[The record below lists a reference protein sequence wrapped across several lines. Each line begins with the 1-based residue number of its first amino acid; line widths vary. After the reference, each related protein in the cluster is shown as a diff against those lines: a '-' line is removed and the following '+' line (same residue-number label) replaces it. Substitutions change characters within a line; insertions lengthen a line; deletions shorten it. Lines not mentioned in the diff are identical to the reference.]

1 MLQRTMNQVQVT
13 PRQLEILGHIRRFE
27 QSRCYLPTIAELAQ
41 AAGVSRTTAFEH
53 IARLQEKGLLRK
65 STGRARSLRLT
76 ARASRLLEYAGQ
88 LEQDEGGGE
97 GLRLC
102 GRVAAGMPIEAIEN
116 IEEISLRSVFGEGDD
131 VFALEVRGDSMI
143 DEGIDTGDFIVC
155 KKATRAE
162 KGQMVVAIVDDENA
176 TVKRFYR
183 DKGQVRLE
191 SSNAAYEPIYTENC
205 RIEAVVLGVVRRLHP

>member
-1 MLQRTMNQVQVT
+1 MNQVQVT

-76 ARASRLLEYAGQ
+76 ARASRLLEYAGR
-88 LEQDEGGGE
+88 LEQDEGDGGGGE

-116 IEEISLRSVFGEGDD
+116 VEEISLRSVFGEGDD

-162 KGQMVVAIVDDENA
+162 NGQMVVAIVDDENA

-183 DKGQVRLE
+183 ANGQVRLE

-205 RIEAVVLGVVRRLHP
+205 RIEAVVLGVVRRLHTL

>member
-1 MLQRTMNQVQVT
+1 MQRTMNQVQVT
-13 PRQLEILGHIRRFE
+13 PRQLEILRHIRRFE
-27 QSRCYLPTIAELAQ
+27 QSRCYLPTIAELAL

-53 IARLQEKGLLRK
+53 IAGLQKKGLLRK

-76 ARASRLLEYAGQ
+76 ARASRLLEYAGR
-88 LEQDEGGGE
+88 LEQDERGGE

-116 IEEISLRSVFGEGDD
+116 VEEISLRSVFGDGDD

-143 DEGIDTGDFIVC
+143 DEGIGTGDFIVC
-155 KKATRAE
+155 RKATRAE
-162 KGQMVVAIVDDENA
+162 NGQMVVAIVDDDNA
-176 TVKRFYR
+176 TVKRFYQEN
-183 DKGQVRLE
+183 GQVRLE

-205 RIEAVVLGVVRRLHP
+205 RIEAVVLGVVRRL

>member
-1 MLQRTMNQVQVT
+1 MQQTMNQAQVT
-13 PRQLEILGHIRRFE
+13 PRQLEMLRHIRRFE

-53 IARLQEKGLLRK
+53 IARLQEKRLLRK
-65 STGRARSLRLT
+65 STGRARSLKLT
-76 ARASRLLEYAGQ
+76 ARANRLLEYAGQ
-88 LEQDEGGGE
+88 LAQDDAGGE

-102 GRVAAGMPIEAIEN
+102 GRVAAGAPIEAIEN

-155 KKATRAE
+155 KKATGAE
-162 KGQMVVAIVDDENA
+162 YGQMVVAIVDDENA

>member
-1 MLQRTMNQVQVT
+1 
-13 PRQLEILGHIRRFE
+13 EILGHIRRFE

-88 LEQDEGGGE
+88 LEQDETGGGGE

-102 GRVAAGMPIEAIEN
+102 GRVAAGAPIEAIEN
-116 IEEISLRSVFGEGDD
+116 VEEISLRSVFGEGDD

-155 KKATRAE
+155 KKATGAE
-162 KGQMVVAIVDDENA
+162 YGQMVVAIVDDENA